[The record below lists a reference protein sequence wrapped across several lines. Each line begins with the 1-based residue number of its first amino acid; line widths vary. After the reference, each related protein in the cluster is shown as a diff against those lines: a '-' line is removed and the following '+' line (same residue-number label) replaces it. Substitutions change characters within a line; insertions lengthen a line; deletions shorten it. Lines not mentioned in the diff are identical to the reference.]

1 MSTDTSTGTGTG
13 TGPGTGAG
21 TGTGTA
27 PATAAETF
35 DGRTVVITG
44 ASAGIGAGFARH
56 AASLGMRLV
65 LADIAADRLE
75 ALAGE
80 LVESGAQ
87 VETVVTDVADAAS
100 VECLAEQA
108 YARFGSVDML
118 INNAGIMAMGYSWE
132 IPAER
137 WEAALRINI
146 GGYVN
151 GLRAFVPRLLAQGT
165 RAWVL
170 NVSSV
175 GGMLPSPL
183 MAPYSVTKFGTL
195 ALTESLHYEM
205 QMRKAP
211 IQVSVVMPDSVQSE
225 IFRAARPGEGVP
237 PEIAGFNAQLQQ
249 RADEQG
255 ITPEEHARRV
265 FELVAQGA
273 YWAIPQPEVL
283 DAVLQGRTDMILNR
297 TVPTLGLG

>member
-1 MSTDTSTGTGTG
+1 MSSTENSTSS
-13 TGPGTGAG
+13 
-21 TGTGTA
+21 
-27 PATAAETF
+27 AAETF
-35 DGRTVVITG
+35 DGKTVVITG

-80 LVESGAQ
+80 LRAGGAE
-87 VETVVTDVADAAS
+87 VETVVVDVADAAS
-100 VECLAEQA
+100 VESLAERA

-137 WEAALRINI
+137 WDAALRINI

-151 GLRAFVPRLLAQGT
+151 GLRAFVPRLLEQGT
-165 RAWVL
+165 KAWVL

-195 ALTESLHYEM
+195 ALSESLHYEM
-205 QMRKAP
+205 QMRQAP
-211 IQVSVVMPDSVQSE
+211 IQVSVVMPDSVKSE
-225 IFRAARPGEGVP
+225 IFRAAQPGDGTP
-237 PEIAGFNAQLQQ
+237 PEIAGFNQQLQA

-265 FELVAQGA
+265 FDLVAGGA
-273 YWAIPQPEVL
+273 YWAIPQPEML
-283 DAVLQGRTDMILNR
+283 DAVLQGRTDMILSR
-297 TVPTLGLG
+297 ATPTLNLG